1 MVAAGEPPEELLRAG
16 EVAGRVR
23 DSAPRL
29 VRPGESCR
37 RICEALEEE
46 TRRLG
51 AQPAF
56 PCNISINEVAA
67 HYTPGL
73 KDDCVVPEEGLV
85 KVDVGAVVDGYIADT
100 AVTVVLGERWAPLA
114 EAAMEALEAV
124 AKQLKPGMRLYD
136 VGRTIEA
143 VARRRGFKPV
153 RNLSGHSIDRY
164 RIHAGL
170 IVPNY
175 ADRAAWLRRLNPGLT
190 VAIEPF
196 VTNGRGFVREAST
209 VNIYAYTGRK
219 PRAPLA
225 GDEELLLA
233 AVIDRFKTLP
243 FTLRWLT
250 DILPPDRLEAAAR
263 GLMVK
268 GLLHGYPVLVE
279 AGKGMVSQFE
289 HTFYIARDRVYIV
302 TLPG

>member
-1 MVAAGEPPEELLRAG
+1 LQAGEPPEELLRAG
-16 EVAGRVR
+16 AVAARVR
-23 DSAPRL
+23 DLAFDI

-37 RICEALEEE
+37 RLCEALEGE

-73 KDDCVVPEEGLV
+73 GDDCSVPEEGLV
-85 KVDVGAVVDGYIADT
+85 KVDVGATVDGYIADT
-100 AVTVVLGERWAPLA
+100 AVTVVLGDRWRGLA
-114 EAAMEALEAV
+114 EAAREALEEAARV
-124 AKQLKPGMRLYD
+124 LRPGVRVYD
-136 VGRTIEA
+136 VGRAIES
-143 VARRRGFKPV
+143 VVKRWGFRPV

-175 ADRAAWLRRLNPGLT
+175 ADRAYWVRRLTPGMT

-196 VTNGRGFVREAST
+196 VTDGRGFVRETST
-209 VNIYAYTGRK
+209 VNIYAFTGRR
-219 PRAPLA
+219 PRTPLNS
-225 GDEELLLA
+225 DEEKLLN
-233 AVIDRFKTLP
+233 AVAERFKTLP

-250 DILPPDRLEAAAR
+250 DLMPPERLEAAAK
-263 GLMVK
+263 GLTVK

-279 AGKGMVSQFE
+279 AGRGMVAQYE
-289 HTFYIARDRVYIV
+289 HTFYIAKDKVYIV
-302 TLPG
+302 TLGE

>member
-1 MVAAGEPPEELLRAG
+1 MPAGEPPEELVRAG
-16 EVAGRVR
+16 EVAARVR
-23 DSAPRL
+23 DAAPGL
-29 VRPGESCR
+29 VKPGESCR

-51 AQPAF
+51 AEPAF

-73 KDDCVVPEEGLV
+73 RDDCRVPEEGLV
-85 KVDVGAVVDGYIADT
+85 KVDVGAHINGYIADT
-100 AVTVVLGERWAPLA
+100 AVTVVLGDKWRLLA
-114 EAAMEALEAV
+114 EAAREALESVVKAV
-124 AKQLKPGMRLYD
+124 RPGMRLYEI
-136 VGRTIEA
+136 GRTVET
-143 VARRRGFKPV
+143 VVRRRGFKPV

-170 IVPNY
+170 VIPNY
-175 ADRAAWLRRLNPGLT
+175 ADRTAWLHRLTPGLT

-209 VNIYAYTGRK
+209 INIYAYTGRK
-219 PRAPLA
+219 PRTPLTS
-225 GDEELLLA
+225 DEERLLN
-233 AVIDRFKTLP
+233 AVAERFKTLP

-250 DILPPDRLEAAAR
+250 DVLPAERLEAAAR

-268 GLLHGYPVLVE
+268 GVLHGYPVLVE
-279 AGKGMVSQFE
+279 AGKGMVAQFE
-289 HTFYIARDRVYIV
+289 HTFYVAKDRVYV
-302 TLPG
+302 LTL